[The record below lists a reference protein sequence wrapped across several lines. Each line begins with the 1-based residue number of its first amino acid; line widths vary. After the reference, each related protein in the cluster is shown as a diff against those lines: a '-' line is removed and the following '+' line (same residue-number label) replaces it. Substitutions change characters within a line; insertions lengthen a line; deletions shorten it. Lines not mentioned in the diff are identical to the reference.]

1 MKFLLTLIA
10 ILFFSTVFSQDY
22 PRIEKDSLNN
32 DIVIM
37 TIEQA
42 QKLDNISDLIN
53 LYKSLDNDCTQQ
65 EVICL
70 QVINDKE
77 KVIASQ
83 KLEIAN
89 LNAYNSTKE
98 NEIIILQAQVNE
110 YINNNSILA
119 LEVNNRQAIINERDL
134 RIKHLKSKMIFGGA
148 GGGLILIALTFL
160 LIK

>member
-53 LYKSLDNDCTQQ
+53 LYKSLDNDCAQQ

-98 NEIIILQAQVNE
+98 NEIINLQAQVNE

>member
-53 LYKSLDNDCTQQ
+53 LYKSLDNDCAQQ

>member
-77 KVIASQ
+77 KVIASH

-89 LNAYNSTKE
+89 LTVYNSTKE

>member
-10 ILFFSTVFSQDY
+10 ILFFSAAFSQDY

-77 KVIASQ
+77 KVIASH

-89 LNAYNSTKE
+89 LTVYNSTKE

>member
-10 ILFFSTVFSQDY
+10 IFFFSTMFSQDY

-42 QKLDNISDLIN
+42 QKLDNMSDLIN
-53 LYKSLDNDCTQQ
+53 LYKSLDNNCAQQ

-70 QVINDKE
+70 QVVNDKE
-77 KVIASQ
+77 RVIASQ
-83 KLEIAN
+83 KLEITN
-89 LNAYNSTKE
+89 LNTYNSTKE
-98 NEIIILQAQVNE
+98 NEILILQAQVNE
-110 YINNNSILA
+110 YINNNSILTA
-119 LEVNNRQAIINERDL
+119 QVDNRQATINERDL
-134 RIKHLKSKMIFGGA
+134 QIKHLKSKMIFGGA
-148 GGGLILIALTFL
+148 GGGLIVIALTFL